1 MRLNSNLILRQVGG
15 EYMIVNPFS
24 ETMDMAQVYSLNETA
39 AWLWKQLEN
48 KEFTVDEAGAL
59 LCNEYEVNK
68 DTARNDANELC
79 RQWLETGLAIELD
92 KKMISAPLQKAFML
106 LLRQGLWDRQEDCSA
121 LFPLDEKEWN
131 EIHSMARKQTVQ
143 GIIYDGIRLLP
154 TEAVPPRKV
163 LLGWMVEVA
172 PLERVHRQHREP
184 ITALQQIYVQSPS
197 IPFLLLKGIGTADFY
212 PHPEHR
218 IAGDIDLWFG
228 NKTQTEQAN
237 QRMEKLGLPVKRGT
251 NGEASCLINRV
262 LIEHHSR
269 LIELHNPFLQKEIR
283 QWEAGVFTNS
293 QGKLP
298 SEANHLLL
306 STHILK
312 HLINEGIGLRQL
324 CDIAMAFNAL
334 HSVTN
339 KNELECIC
347 RKWHIHRWNRLLYA
361 LLIKYLGVPAD
372 LLPFSTSLCPDKLMQ
387 EIWESGNFGHGDER
401 YGERPT
407 GKWANKRY
415 TLKRIFHK
423 MHLSL
428 GYAFDE
434 TFWWLAGLALL
445 RFKEMIKK
453 K

>member
-1 MRLNSNLILRQVGG
+1 
-15 EYMIVNPFS
+15 
-24 ETMDMAQVYSLNETA
+24 
-39 AWLWKQLEN
+39 
-48 KEFTVDEAGAL
+48 
-59 LCNEYEVNK
+59 
-68 DTARNDANELC
+68 
-79 RQWLETGLAIELD
+79 
-92 KKMISAPLQKAFML
+92 MISAPLQKAFML

-131 EIHSMARKQTVQ
+131 EIHSMARKQS
-143 GIIYDGIRLLP
+143 IIYDGIRLLP

-163 LLGWMVEVA
+163 LLGWMVEVDT
-172 PLERVHRQHREP
+172 LERVNRQHRET
-184 ITALQQIYVQSPS
+184 IKALQQIYVQSPS

-387 EIWESGNFGHGDER
+387 EIWESGNFGHRDER

>member
-1 MRLNSNLILRQVGG
+1 MEKQWIEDLRKRFDDRKAPVPEGLWDDIESAMAEAGADAVDSSTGKRRARIVPLWGRWSAAAAVCAALVVGL
-15 EYMIVNPFS
+15 VK
-24 ETMDMAQVYSLNETA
+24 YSQPAPTELASVGSAPHKSADVSA
-39 AWLWKQLEN
+39 AKSSDNVAYESAS
-48 KEFTVDEAGAL
+48 TDEAGDAVQPAL
-59 LCNEYEVNK
+59 SRLKAGVAAVVERAKERAAVDSVRVETADENLVAEAGVAADKENKAAETVKKEVSVV
-68 DTARNDANELC
+68 RHQPSG
-79 RQWLETGLAIELD
+79 R
-92 KKMISAPLQKAFML
+92 
-106 LLRQGLWDRQEDCSA
+106 R
-121 LFPLDEKEWN
+121 
-131 EIHSMARKQTVQ
+131 
-143 GIIYDGIRLLP
+143 
-154 TEAVPPRKV
+154 
-163 LLGWMVEVA
+163 
-172 PLERVHRQHREP
+172 
-184 ITALQQIYVQSPS
+184 QSPYRADNDD
-197 IPFLLLKGIGTADFY
+197 LLAVSS
-212 PHPEHR
+212 H
-218 IAGDIDLWFG
+218 
-228 NKTQTEQAN
+228 
-237 QRMEKLGLPVKRGT
+237 KR
-251 NGEASCLINRV
+251 R
-262 LIEHHSR
+262 
-269 LIELHNPFLQKEIR
+269 
-283 QWEAGVFTNS
+283 VFTNS

>member
-1 MRLNSNLILRQVGG
+1 
-15 EYMIVNPFS
+15 
-24 ETMDMAQVYSLNETA
+24 
-39 AWLWKQLEN
+39 
-48 KEFTVDEAGAL
+48 
-59 LCNEYEVNK
+59 
-68 DTARNDANELC
+68 
-79 RQWLETGLAIELD
+79 
-92 KKMISAPLQKAFML
+92 MISAPLQKAFML

-163 LLGWMVEVA
+163 LLGWMVEVDT
-172 PLERVHRQHREP
+172 LERVNRQHRET
-184 ITALQQIYVQSPS
+184 IKAL
-197 IPFLLLKGIGTADFY
+197 
-212 PHPEHR
+212 
-218 IAGDIDLWFG
+218 
-228 NKTQTEQAN
+228 

>member
-1 MRLNSNLILRQVGG
+1 
-15 EYMIVNPFS
+15 
-24 ETMDMAQVYSLNETA
+24 
-39 AWLWKQLEN
+39 
-48 KEFTVDEAGAL
+48 
-59 LCNEYEVNK
+59 
-68 DTARNDANELC
+68 
-79 RQWLETGLAIELD
+79 
-92 KKMISAPLQKAFML
+92 MISAPLQKAFML

-154 TEAVPPRKV
+154 DEAVPPRKV
-163 LLGWMVEVA
+163 LLGWMVEVDT
-172 PLERVHRQHREP
+172 LERVNRQHRE
-184 ITALQQIYVQSPS
+184 TLKGLQQIYAQPPS
-197 IPFLLLKGIGTADFY
+197 IPFLLLKGIGIAGFY

-228 NKTQTEQAN
+228 NEAQTEEAN
-237 QRMEKLGLPVKRGT
+237 QRMEKLGLPVKRGA

-262 LIEHHSR
+262 LVEHHSR
-269 LIELHNPFLQKEIR
+269 LIEMHNPFLQKKIR
-283 QWEAGVFTNS
+283 QWEAEVFANS

-324 CDIAMAFNAL
+324 CDVAMAFNAL

-339 KNELECIC
+339 KNELERIC
-347 RKWHIHRWNRLLYA
+347 HKWHIHRWNRLLYA

-401 YGERPT
+401 YGERPS

-415 TLKRIFHK
+415 TLKRVFHK
-423 MHLSL
+423 MHLSS

-434 TFWWLAGLALL
+434 TFWWLSGLALL
-445 RFKEMIKK
+445 RFKEMIKGK
-453 K
+453 